1 MPAEATLL
9 IAAGDAEVGNLNLT
23 DDGQLPFQIAVPS
36 RRGALAAVHVW
47 TPC

>member
-9 IAAGDAEVGNLNLT
+9 IAAGDAEAGHLNLT

-36 RRGALAAVHVW
+36 KRGGLAGV
-47 TPC
+47 